1 MRLVLCVLLVA
12 ASAVAGPVDHVDPFI
27 GTGGHGHTFPGA
39 TVPFGMVQLSPDT
52 RLTGWD
58 GCSGYHF
65 SDDVAYG
72 FSHTHLSGT
81 GVADYCDV
89 LLMPVTGEVAL
100 TNEYPGGYPSRFSK
114 ETEQAE
120 PGWYSVRLEDHGVDV
135 ELTATARTGLHRYVY
150 PAGVPNRVVLD
161 LEHRDQVLDAWV
173 RVVSDTEI
181 EGLRRSSSW
190 AKDQWVFFVARFSK
204 PFTVHR
210 LEADT
215 LEKDRA
221 LGEDVKAVLDFG
233 DAGGELLVKVG
244 ISAVDVAG
252 ARRNL
257 GAEQP
262 GWDFAGVRAAASEAW
277 NEALGKITV
286 EGGTD
291 AQRTVFY
298 SALYHTMIAPNLF
311 SDTDGR
317 YRGLDQQVHT
327 AEGYDQYTVFSLWDT
342 FRAAHPLYTLIEP
355 ERTGDFVKSMLAH
368 YTDGGRLPVWELAGN
383 ETDCMIGYHGVS
395 AISDAWAKGLRDFD
409 GGLALEAMIH
419 SARLPDRGLDA
430 YQELGYI
437 PADRESESVSKTLE
451 YAYDDWCIARLAES
465 LGEEELRAEFDRRS
479 QAWRHLYD
487 PQTTYLRGRENGGW
501 LTPFDPRRVDFHH
514 TEANGWQYRFFAPHD
529 VEGMID
535 AVGGDE
541 EFVARLDSLFTAD
554 QATTGRTQADITGL
568 IGQYAH
574 GNEPSH
580 HVAWLYHYAGRPD
593 KGAHYVARILD
604 ELYAPAPDGLAGN
617 EDCGQMSAWYV
628 LSALGLYQVAPGDP
642 EWLLGAPVF
651 DRATVQLG
659 AGRELVIEASGAG
672 PHVAGVTVGGDI
684 HAASWLTHAALM
696 EAGTLAFAREDDP
709 TEWGFA
715 AADRPHS
722 RVPGEPIVP
731 APWMFSSS
739 VTFRDSLPV
748 YLGGEEQLEL
758 LRPSGAWMQVD
769 PCWVIIRES
778 SELALRSVRPDS
790 TMSPVTTGYFHRI
803 PHNWTVEVHAEPN
816 SQYTAGG
823 PSALVDGLRGPR
835 DWRTGRWQGYQDQ
848 DFEAVVDLGEV
859 QPLGNVGAGFLQDM
873 RSWIWMPVQLVVEV
887 SVDGETFTELGRIA
901 HQIPDDVDHVFRE
914 DLVMDAGGVEA
925 RWVKVRGVNY
935 GTIPEWHPGA
945 GGEAFI
951 FVDEVL
957 VEAAE

>member
-1 MRLVLCVLLVA
+1 MRLALCALLVA
-12 ASAVAGPVDHVDPFI
+12 ATAVAAPIDHVDPFI

-52 RLTGWD
+52 RLSGWD

-65 SDDVAYG
+65 SDDVVYG

-89 LLMPVTGEVAL
+89 LLMPVTGEVAVS
-100 TNEYPGGYPSRFSK
+100 NEYPGGYPSKFSK
-114 ETEQAE
+114 DTEQAA
-120 PGWYSVRLEDHGVDV
+120 PGWYAVRLEDNGIDV
-135 ELTATARTGLHRYVY
+135 ELTATARTGLQRYVY
-150 PAGVPNRVVLD
+150 PAGVANGVVLD
-161 LEHRDQVLDAWV
+161 LHHRDRVLDSWV

-204 PFTVHR
+204 PFTTDMDS
-210 LEADT
+210 LQ
-215 LEKDRA
+215 
-221 LGEDVKAVLDFG
+221 GEDVKAVFGFG
-233 DAGGELLVKVG
+233 DTGGELLVKVG
-244 ISAVDVAG
+244 ISAVDVDG

-257 GAEQP
+257 DAEQP
-262 GWDFAGVRAAASEAW
+262 GWDFAGVRTAATDAW
-277 NEALGKITV
+277 NEALGKIAV

-291 AQRTVFY
+291 AQQTIFY

-311 SDTDGR
+311 SDVDGR
-317 YRGLDQQVHT
+317 YRGLDQEIHR

-355 ERTGDFVKSMLAH
+355 ERTGDFVRSMLAH
-368 YTDGGRLPVWELAGN
+368 YEDGGRLPVWELAGN
-383 ETDCMIGYHGVS
+383 ETDCMIGYHSVS

-409 GGLALEAMIH
+409 GELALEAMVH

-437 PADRESESVSKTLE
+437 PADHESESVSKTLE
-451 YAYDDWCIARLAES
+451 YAYDDWCIARMAES
-465 LGEEELRAEFDRRS
+465 LGRDDLRAEFDRRA

-514 TEANGWQYRFFAPHD
+514 TEANGWQYRFCAPHD

-535 AVGGDE
+535 RAGGGDA
-541 EFVARLDSLFTAD
+541 FVARLDSLFTAD
-554 QATTGRTQADITGL
+554 EATTGRTQADITGL

-593 KGAHYVARILD
+593 KGARYVARILD
-604 ELYAPAPDGLAGN
+604 ELYAPAPDGLSGN

-642 EWLLGAPVF
+642 AWLLGAPVF
-651 DRATVQLG
+651 DRAVVQLG
-659 AGRELVIEASGAG
+659 GGRELVITAEGDGPYVDGVSVDGEA
-672 PHVAGVTVGGDI
+672 HD
-684 HAASWLTHAALM
+684 ASWISHEALTS
-696 EAGTLAFAREDDP
+696 AGTLAVVRADEP
-709 TEWGFA
+709 SVWGFA
-715 AADRPHS
+715 ASARPRS
-722 RVPGEPIVP
+722 RIPGEPVIA
-731 APWMFSSS
+731 APWMFFSS

-758 LRPSGAWMQVD
+758 RRPSGRWMKMD

-778 SELALRSVRPDS
+778 GELALRSVRPDGS
-790 TMSPVTTGYFHRI
+790 MSPVTTGYFHRI
-803 PHNWTVEVHAEPN
+803 PHDWTVEVHSEPN

-848 DFEAVVDLGEV
+848 DFEAVVDLGEERK
-859 QPLGNVGAGFLQDM
+859 LGTVGAGFLQDM
-873 RSWIWMPVQLVVEV
+873 RSWIWMPTEIVVEV
-887 SVDGETFTELGRIA
+887 STDGETFTESGRVT
-901 HQIPDDVDHVFRE
+901 HQIPDDVDQVFRE
-914 DLVMDAGGVEA
+914 NLVLDAGGVTA
-925 RWVKVRGVNY
+925 RYVKVRAINY

-957 VEAAE
+957 IESAD